1 MVWFFERGFEIL
13 TCEARKGEAAYELV
27 VRQPDGTEN
36 VQSLKTAGQ
45 LLEQIAVV
53 PQALGLDGWR
63 PSRQMRAN

>member
-27 VRQPDGTEN
+27 VRQPDGTES
-36 VQSLKTAGQ
+36 VQSLKTASQ

-53 PQALGLDGWR
+53 PEALCLDGWR
-63 PSRQMRAN
+63 PSWQIRPY